1 MYVRLITKKE
11 KIMNIE
17 ITSGERIM
25 LLVAI
30 EESVRLMKTNP
41 ANFDQGLIDLSLSGL
56 NNLYKKVEEVA

>member
-1 MYVRLITKKE
+1 
-11 KIMNIE
+11 MNIE